1 LDDRVAYGRV
11 EVERV
16 SLAYGSTR
24 ALAGVT
30 VAFDAGTVSTLE
42 GPNGAG
48 KSSLLSVLATLARP
62 SAGAVRMGEFLLPE
76 DRDLVRPTI
85 GLVAHDALVY
95 PDLTARESL
104 ALFARWY
111 RVQDPAAAL
120 ARVIETYALGPF
132 VDRPA
137 RTLSRGQ
144 LQRVALA
151 RATVHEP
158 TLLLFDEPTTG
169 LDHASTER
177 VAGAI
182 EDARAKGRIVVVVTH
197 DRALA
202 ERVAD
207 RRVFLGR
214 GRVERV
220 DARPVAPPS
229 EK

>member
-1 LDDRVAYGRV
+1 MTRVRFSRV

-16 SLAYGSTR
+16 SLAYGPTR
-24 ALAGVT
+24 ALTNVS

-48 KSSLLSVLATLARP
+48 KSTLLNVLATVVRAT
-62 SAGAVRMGEFLLPE
+62 SGAVRYGEYELPE
-76 DRDLVRPTI
+76 DRSLVRPSI

-95 PDLTARESL
+95 PDLTGRESL

-111 RVQDPAAAL
+111 RVEDERAAIEK
-120 ARVIETYALGPF
+120 VVETYALQSF
-132 VDRPA
+132 VDRPV

-151 RATVHEP
+151 RATVHDP
-158 TLLLFDEPTTG
+158 SLLLFDEPTTG

-177 VAGAI
+177 VASAIGA
-182 EDARAKGRIVVVVTH
+182 ARERGCVVIVVTH
-197 DRALA
+197 DRPLA

-207 RRVFLGR
+207 RRVFLQR
-214 GRVERV
+214 GRIERV
-220 DARPVAPPS
+220 DA
-229 EK
+229 K

>member
-1 LDDRVAYGRV
+1 MSDQVAYARV

-30 VAFDAGTVSTLE
+30 VAFHAGSVSTLE

-62 SAGAVRMGEFLLPE
+62 SAGAVRMGEYVLPE

-85 GLVAHDALVY
+85 GLVAHEALIY

-111 RVQDPAAAL
+111 RVEDPLAAV
-120 ARVIETYALGPF
+120 ARVIETYALAPF
-132 VDRPA
+132 ADRPA

-177 VAGAI
+177 VAAAI
-182 EDARAKGRIVVVVTH
+182 EDARARGRIAVVVTH

-207 RRVFLGR
+207 RRVFLAR

-220 DARPVAPPS
+220 EERRSSPVP
-229 EK
+229 

>member
-1 LDDRVAYGRV
+1 MTEGGFTRV

-16 SLAYGSTR
+16 SLAYGTTR

-62 SAGAVRMGEFLLPE
+62 SAGSVRFGEYELPE
-76 DRDLVRPTI
+76 DRMAVRPCI

-95 PDLTARESL
+95 PDLSARESL
-104 ALFARWY
+104 TLFARWY
-111 RVQDPAAAL
+111 RVADVSAAI
-120 ARVIETYALGPF
+120 ARVIEAYALGPF

-137 RTLSRGQ
+137 RALSRGQ

-177 VAGAI
+177 VAVAI
-182 EDARAKGRIVVVVTH
+182 ESARAAGKIVVVVTH
-197 DRALA
+197 DRSLA

-207 RRVFLGR
+207 RRVFLSR

-220 DARPVAPPS
+220 GVRGENLP